1 MRPRIGQLLLDFDG
15 VLATH
20 HRDRRL
26 AALAAHAGVEV
37 ATVHA
42 VLYTSGLERRYD
54 AGLVDTAGY
63 LRTLG
68 DGLGRTVGEAAWL
81 AARRAA
87 SVPDA
92 GAQARIAALPADL
105 PLGVLTN
112 NGPLMATLIPELL
125 PSLAERLRGKVLCSA
140 SLGGRKPDP
149 ALFQRAL
156 ARLGWEP
163 RTTLFIDDLFVNVR
177 GARAAGLHADSV
189 RDARS
194 LGRVLRRFGLVPATP
209 G

>member
-54 AGLVDTAGY
+54 AGLVDTTGY

-68 DGLGRTVGEAAWL
+68 DGLGRTVDEAAWL

-92 GAQARIAALPADL
+92 GAQAWIAALPADL

-125 PSLAERLRGKVLCSA
+125 PSLAERLRGKVLCSGPRR
-140 SLGGRKPDP
+140 SPGRSWSSQPVS
-149 ALFQRAL
+149 A
-156 ARLGWEP
+156 ARSRSDAAAP
-163 RTTLFIDDLFVNVR
+163 SPVR
-177 GARAAGLHADSV
+177 GSRSTGTAARYRPLC
-189 RDARS
+189 R
-194 LGRVLRRFGLVPATP
+194 
-209 G
+209 